1 MHVGM
6 VREHWTWG
14 VRKYSRLR
22 FSIVHSTSK
31 HLLCLLLV
39 AQGPHGHKIQ
49 RSRSWRKAARERCT
63 GWGVQEG
70 NDQVQGQVHLHS
82 LGITHSHIL
91 IYIYIYII
99 YIYIR
104 ATPGLCPSVAASRV
118 PIPNQML
125 LQLYIQVG
133 RSTKVLGNIKIPRP
147 LNFTFNWENQQMY
160 WGILK
165 SHPRQILHSIGKINK
180 GIREF

>member
-91 IYIYIYII
+91 IYIYT
-99 YIYIR
+99 R
-104 ATPGLCPSVAASRV
+104 NAWALPQRCSVEGSHSQSNVVAT
-118 PIPNQML
+118 
-125 LQLYIQVG
+125 
-133 RSTKVLGNIKIPRP
+133 
-147 LNFTFNWENQQMY
+147 
-160 WGILK
+160 
-165 SHPRQILHSIGKINK
+165 LHSSGKINK
-180 GIREF
+180 GFREY